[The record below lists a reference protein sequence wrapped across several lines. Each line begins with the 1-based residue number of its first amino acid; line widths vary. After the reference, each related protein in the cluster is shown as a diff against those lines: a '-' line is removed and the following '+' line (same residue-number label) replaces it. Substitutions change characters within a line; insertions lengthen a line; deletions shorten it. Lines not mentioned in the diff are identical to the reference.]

1 MSQGWAYY
9 AAAVNRRSSSS
20 YITIS
25 RVSTATNLVPTNE
38 PSQVIYPGHTLN
50 QIHFPLSIL
59 SMPQIAAKK
68 IVHNGAHMSI
78 HTYTIYNTTLII
90 NQHKDIHRIVGRVSQ
105 LNTFYHEQ
113 RSISIYKH
121 RNENGYKNILG

>member
-9 AAAVNRRSSSS
+9 AAAVNRGSCSSS

-25 RVSTATNLVPTNE
+25 RVSTATYLVPTNE

-50 QIHFPLSIL
+50 QIYFPLSIL
-59 SMPQIAAKK
+59 SMPQIAVKK
-68 IVHNGAHMSI
+68 IVHSGAHMSI

-90 NQHKDIHRIVGRVSQ
+90 NQHKDIHRIVGSVSR
-105 LNTFYHEQ
+105 LMTSYHEF
-113 RSISIYKH
+113 ISFILDYIYMS
-121 RNENGYKNILG
+121 L